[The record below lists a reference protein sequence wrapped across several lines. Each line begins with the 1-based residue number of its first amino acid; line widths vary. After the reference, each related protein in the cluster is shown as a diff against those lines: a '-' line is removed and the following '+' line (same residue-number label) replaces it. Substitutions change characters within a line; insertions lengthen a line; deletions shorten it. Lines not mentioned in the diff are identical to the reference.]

1 MSEHL
6 LPEAEVTPKSRFPL
20 IWFIPLIA
28 AIIGGWLA
36 YKYYSE
42 RGTFIVINFEQA
54 SGIEARKTPIK
65 YKDVEVGMVRKV
77 GLSPDLKTVRVTVEI
92 YNDME
97 ENLGPDTH
105 FWIVSPRVTLRGVS
119 GLQTLL
125 SGVNI
130 GMEPG
135 EPGPNKTEYAG
146 LSQPPTISIQSAG
159 QALVLSTERL
169 GSLDIGSPVYYRQLE
184 VGEVTGYRLNP
195 DSQKVDV
202 DIFIFA
208 PYNEKIKTNTRF
220 WNASG
225 LELDVSTRGVS
236 ARIESLTSLLIGG
249 ISFET
254 NEQEMGYP
262 LTGKSAFKLYD
273 SQKQAKDDT
282 SGENKLHY
290 VLYFEDTL
298 HGLYEGAEIKYM
310 GVKLGQVEKILLS
323 SNADNTSIRTQV
335 QIALHVDK
343 LSAENNRTNAEK
355 FLQSLVERGLR
366 AQLRSDSLLTGAQFI
381 GLTMIPQTTES
392 TQTLAKLND
401 DYTIIFPSTKAKA
414 SILSFDPSSVT
425 KELNIAIRS
434 ANKLLASNDIKKTL
448 KYLASTSKSIDTI
461 TRELAEQGISGE
473 VTTLL
478 SEASKT
484 ASSLQLALGDA
495 RKVMG
500 TVNGA
505 TQALQK
511 DASRALIDARVM
523 MQSAGKAATSISG
536 TAGAL
541 QRDAKLA
548 MIDARVMMQSA
559 GKAATSISGTAGALQ
574 RDVSTALID
583 VRKLSQQLNKS
594 TGILEKDISQAII
607 DARVMIQSTGKAVTS
622 VSGTAGRLQKDISTA
637 LIDVRK
643 LSQQLNRSTGVLE
656 KDISKA
662 IIDARVMMQN
672 VGKSVVTLQKDTSR
686 TLWGINKATNTVE
699 RSVNATLSEDSA
711 LQYRFQQLIND
722 LSEAANSFTVLAD
735 TLQRKPN
742 SLILGK

>member
-1 MSEHL
+1 MPDPL
-6 LPEAEVTPKSRFPL
+6 IPEAEVTPKSRFPL
-20 IWFIPLIA
+20 IWFIPLLA

-42 RGTFIVINFEQA
+42 RGTFVVINFEQA
-54 SGIEARKTPIK
+54 SGIEARKTPVK

-97 ENLGPDTH
+97 QNLGPDTQ
-105 FWIVSPRVTLRGVS
+105 FWVVSPRVTLRGVS

-135 EPGPNKTEYAG
+135 VAGDSKTEYAG
-146 LSQPPTISIQSAG
+146 LSRPPTISIQSAG
-159 QALVLSTERL
+159 QSLVLSTERL
-169 GSLDIGSPVYYRQLE
+169 GSLDIGSPVYFRQLE
-184 VGEVTGYRLNP
+184 VGQVTGYSLNA

-202 DIFIFA
+202 DIFINA
-208 PYNEKIKTNTRF
+208 PYHEKIKTNTRF

-225 LELDVSTRGVS
+225 FELDLSTQGIS

-254 NEQEMGYP
+254 NENEVGYP

-273 SQKQAKDDT
+273 NQKQANEDT
-282 SGENKLHY
+282 LGENKLNY
-290 VLYFEDTL
+290 VVYFDDTL
-298 HGLYEGAEIKYM
+298 HGLYEGAAVKYM

-323 SNADNTSIRTQV
+323 KDLENSDIRTQV
-335 QIALHVDK
+335 HIALHVDK
-343 LSAENNRTNAEK
+343 LSIDSNRMNAEK
-355 FLQSLVERGLR
+355 LLQSLVEQGLR
-366 AQLRSDSLLTGAQFI
+366 AQLRSDSLITGAQFI
-381 GLTMIPQTTES
+381 GLTIVPDKNGN

-401 DYTIIFPSTKAKA
+401 DYDSIFPATKALG

-425 KELNIAIRS
+425 TELNTAIRS
-434 ANKLLASNDIKKTL
+434 ANKLLSSKDVKKTL
-448 KYLASTSKSIDTI
+448 KYLASTSQSIDTI

-473 VTTLL
+473 VTQLL
-478 SEASKT
+478 AEASKT
-484 ASSLQLALGDA
+484 AASLQLALGDA

-505 TQALQK
+505 TQILQK
-511 DASRALIDARVM
+511 DASKALIDARVM

-536 TAGAL
+536 TAGHL
-541 QRDAKLA
+541 QRD
-548 MIDARVMMQSA
+548 I
-559 GKAATSISGTAGALQ
+559 
-574 RDVSTALID
+574 STALID
-583 VRKLSQQLNKS
+583 VRKLSQQLTKS
-594 TGILEKDISQAII
+594 TGVLEKDVSKAII
-607 DARVMIQSTGKAVTS
+607 DARVMMQSTGKAVTS

-643 LSQQLNRSTGVLE
+643 LSQQLNKSTGVLE

-686 TLWGINKATNTVE
+686 TLGGINKATNTVE

>member
-1 MSEHL
+1 MSDRL
-6 LPEAEVTPKSRFPL
+6 IPEAEITPKSRFPL

-42 RGTFIVINFEQA
+42 RGTFVVINFEQA
-54 SGIEARKTPIK
+54 SGIEARKTPVK

-97 ENLGPDTH
+97 QNLGPDTQ

-130 GMEPG
+130 AMEPG
-135 EPGPNKTEYAG
+135 EAGASKTEYAG
-146 LSQPPTISIQSAG
+146 LSQPPTISIQSDG
-159 QALVLSTERL
+159 QSLVLSTEKL
-169 GSLDIGSPVYYRQLE
+169 GSLDIGSPVYFRQLE
-184 VGEVTGYRLNP
+184 VGQVTGYRLNP

-202 DIFIFA
+202 DIFIYA
-208 PYNEKIKTNTRF
+208 PYHKKIRTNTRF

-225 LELDVSTRGVS
+225 FELDLSTQGVS

-254 NEQEMGYP
+254 NEDEVGYP

-273 SQKQAKDDT
+273 NQKQAREDT
-282 SGENKLHY
+282 SGENKLNY
-290 VLYFEDTL
+290 VLYFNDTL
-298 HGLYEGAEIKYM
+298 HGLYEGAAVKYL

-323 SNADNTSIRTQV
+323 NDPLTSSIRTKV
-335 QIALHVDK
+335 HIALHVDK
-343 LSAENNRTNAEK
+343 LSDDSNRMNAEK
-355 FLQSLVERGLR
+355 FLQSLVEQGLR
-366 AQLRSDSLLTGAQFI
+366 AQLRSDSLITGAQFI
-381 GLTMIPQTTES
+381 GLTVVPQNADNA
-392 TQTLAKLND
+392 QTLAKLND
-401 DYTIIFPSTKAKA
+401 DYDSIFPSIKAQG
-414 SILSFDPSSVT
+414 SILSFDPSGVT
-425 KELNIAIRS
+425 SELNAALRS
-434 ANKLLASNDIKKTL
+434 ANQLLASNDVKKTL
-448 KYLASTSKSIDTI
+448 KYLASTSRSIDTI

-473 VTTLL
+473 VTQLL
-478 SEASKT
+478 AEASKT
-484 ASSLQLALGDA
+484 AASLQLALGDA
-495 RKVMG
+495 RTVMG

-505 TQALQK
+505 TQTLQK
-511 DASRALIDARVM
+511 NASKALIDARVM
-523 MQSAGKAATSISG
+523 MQSAGKAATAISG
-536 TAGAL
+536 TAG
-541 QRDAKLA
+541 
-548 MIDARVMMQSA
+548 
-559 GKAATSISGTAGALQ
+559 TLQ

-583 VRKLSQQLNKS
+583 VRKLSQQLTKS
-594 TGILEKDISQAII
+594 TGVLEKDVSRAII
-607 DARVMIQSTGKAVTS
+607 DARVMLQSTGKAATS
-622 VSGTAGRLQKDISTA
+622 VSGTAGRLQQDISTA

-643 LSQQLNRSTGVLE
+643 LSQQLNKSTGVLE

-672 VGKSVVTLQKDTSR
+672 VGKSIVTLQKDTSV
-686 TLWGINKATNTVE
+686 TLGGINKATNTVE